1 MDIGNEEANIF
12 NIPAFPD
19 FFSLGRMQYAPDCLG
34 RIASAPDFPYHPP
47 QTFPASAPNNRNSIV
62 GGVLKPPPTIVFYS
76 RGCVQYSRDKDFTE
90 LYLPN

>member
-34 RIASAPDFPYHPP
+34 RI
-47 QTFPASAPNNRNSIV
+47 ASAPNNRNSIV

>member
-47 QTFPASAPNNRNSIV
+47 QTFPTIRPR
-62 GGVLKPPPTIVFYS
+62 LFLHPPPIIGIPLS
-76 RGCVQYSRDKDFTE
+76 GAS
-90 LYLPN
+90 